1 MLEGD
6 CLVFVEVRYR
16 SSGALANAVATVDRR
31 KQDKLVRTAE
41 MFLSTRPRFASH
53 TARFDV
59 IGVDGRK
66 KGGRAVEWV
75 RDAFSP

>member
-1 MLEGD
+1 MLDRD

-16 SSGALANAVATVDRR
+16 SSGAFANAAATVDMR

-41 MFLSTRPRFASH
+41 MFLATRPRFACY

-59 IGVDGRK
+59 VGVDGRE
-66 KGGRAVEWV
+66 KGGRAVEWI